1 MEEAVR
7 MIKNLINQVSGI
19 EEDDI
24 DETENLFSLGL
35 DSIMLV
41 EIEDELENYYNIDV
55 PIDRITDDLDTIE
68 KMAQYIMQERESNGQ
83 CK

>member
-7 MIKNLINQVSGI
+7 MIKKLINQVSGI
-19 EEDDI
+19 EEVDI
-24 DETENLFSLGL
+24 DETENLFSIGL

-41 EIEDELENYYNIDV
+41 EIEDELENYYNIEV

-68 KMAQYIMQERESNGQ
+68 KMAQYIMQERESN
-83 CK
+83 C